1 MLGKILSITI
11 AVLLLP
17 TLVLYV
23 EPFQHQNGE
32 VLDVLILDGQSNAAY
47 GQDIVDTDQV
57 DIDFPN
63 APSRTLY
70 YYGTDSGST
79 WWGTH
84 NTPSYDTT
92 FESYNLHEMYDNG
105 WKVGGYEA
113 GLGYKI
119 SERDHHDVLILN
131 IAVSGASVTELS
143 PNNPMWQFGTGVI
156 THALEKATALNK
168 YDSFNMLG
176 YVWAQGEADYS
187 TPIKEYEAKFLK
199 IMDGLSE
206 YGADKC
212 YIIATRAKWGN
223 SVSAQY
229 DLANAYSN
237 IMIATNIANTF
248 TVDNGLLM
256 ADGTHYTQKGR
267 DVIANIVGDVID
279 LNDSDSNDLGP
290 LFGAVIVVVVV
301 GIIIAAAS
309 MIFIRRNGD

>member
-1 MLGKILSITI
+1 MLGKILTI
-11 AVLLLP
+11 IIAILLLP

-23 EPFQHQNGE
+23 DPFQEKDGE
-32 VLDVLILDGQSNAAY
+32 VLDVLIIDGQSNAAY
-47 GQDIVDTDQV
+47 GQDIIDTDQV
-57 DIDFPN
+57 DIDFPD
-63 APSRTLY
+63 APDRTLY
-70 YYGTDSGST
+70 YYGTDAGST

-92 FESYNLHEMYDNG
+92 FESYDLHEMWDDG

-113 GLGYKI
+113 GLGYKL
-119 SERDHHDVLILN
+119 SERSHHDTLILN
-131 IAVSGASVTELS
+131 IGVSGASVTELS
-143 PNNPMWQFGTGVI
+143 PDNPMWKYGTGVI
-156 THALEKATALNK
+156 THALEKATDLNK

-187 TPIKEYEAKFLK
+187 TPIKEYESKFLK
-199 IMDGLSE
+199 IMDGLGK

-229 DLANAYSN
+229 DLANAYSD
-237 IMIATNIANTF
+237 ITIATTIANTF

-279 LNDSDSNDLGP
+279 LNESDTNDIGR
-290 LFGAVIVVVVV
+290 LFGVVIVVVIV
-301 GIIIAAAS
+301 GIVIAAVGA
-309 MIFIRRNGD
+309 IAYRRAD